1 MLSND
6 NERVKSLDVLTDI
19 SRKFQ
24 LNTSQIIDGFGAQK
38 EFIFHHNM
46 SYDVQNSHDKI
57 TGNNPRQ
64 IGYFGT
70 AFRENANDRAH

>member
-38 EFIFHHNM
+38 GIYLP
-46 SYDVQNSHDKI
+46 S
-57 TGNNPRQ
+57 
-64 IGYFGT
+64 
-70 AFRENANDRAH
+70 